1 MRRESGLA
9 AAGIARAMETRAA
22 LVDAALD
29 RFLPPTSAVPQ
40 RLHEAMRYSVFAG
53 GKRFR
58 PFLLLASAEAC
69 GLAPEQ
75 AMPAACAV
83 EMIHTYSLIHDDL
96 PSMDD
101 SDTRRGLPTCHVV
114 FGEAMAVLAGDALH
128 ALAFEIL
135 AGMAET
141 YGHASRIAAV
151 TRELSHAIG
160 TPGMVGGQVM
170 DLLAEHGELAHDA
183 VPEIHRRKTGAL
195 VRACARAGP
204 QLAGDADSLD
214 PITRYGEHLG
224 LAFQITD
231 DVLDVIGETAKL
243 GKHTGGDEAAAK
255 ATYPSVFGLP
265 AAKRMAREEMDR
277 AIEALKPLGA
287 DRGDVLAALAK
298 FVVQREF

>member
-1 MRRESGLA
+1 MPSESRRA
-9 AAGIARAMETRAA
+9 AVEISKALETRGA
-22 LVDAALD
+22 LVDRALE
-29 RFLPPTSAVPQ
+29 RYLPPATAAPG

-58 PFLLLASAEAC
+58 PFLFLASAEAF
-69 GLAPEQ
+69 GLSLDE

-83 EMIHTYSLIHDDL
+83 EVIHTYSLIHDDL

-114 FGEAMAVLAGDALH
+114 FGEAIAVLAGDALH

-135 AGMAET
+135 AGMTAT
-141 YGHASRIAAV
+141 FGHPARVAAV
-151 TRELSHAIG
+151 IRELSRAIG
-160 TPGMVGGQVM
+160 THGMVGGQVM
-170 DLLAEHGELAHDA
+170 DLLAERGDLPHDL

-204 QLAGDADSLD
+204 LLAGDAADID

-243 GKHTGGDEAAAK
+243 GKQTGGDQAAAK
-255 ATYPSVFGLP
+255 ATYPSVFGLEE
-265 AAKRMAREEMDR
+265 ARRMALTEMDR
-277 AIEALKPLGA
+277 AIDALRSLRA
-287 DRGDVLAALAK
+287 DRGDVLAALAR
-298 FVVQREF
+298 FVVEREF